1 MKYFKLFE
9 QFVTENNQPVNEARE
24 ITRSFDGFIVTDHV
38 AKKNY
43 KFRYVKGVSA
53 TKTEAEAIEKIA
65 KKTGHPSSEFSIGG
79 FLGRNEWD
87 QTPMAVIES
96 VNEASKFYTL
106 EDMIDDN
113 KGERD
118 LQKAAAMC
126 AVTLGL
132 DPKEVAIVTTEDD
145 VYDKYQ
151 SKYKS
156 SKFAPFN
163 NPSADMSTAYAK
175 GDNVITFND
184 GNVSG
189 FFIPVESMNES
200 VVNEAPTNRYPSTT
214 VTAIDAKKMT
224 AVAKIITDTELFPE
238 LDGESVCPKSM
249 SEVKDTID
257 VIVKLPKAL
266 AGDYDSFG
274 KFLDKMADKYGAD
287 QVIWMNAENADQIED
302 SKLNSVFSELEE
314 ALSDLD
320 TCFAEFESMNDF
332 AKAYNRLAKAVD
344 KVLAATK

>member
-9 QFVTENNQPVNEARE
+9 QFVTKNNQP
-24 ITRSFDGFIVTDHV
+24 
-38 AKKNY
+38 
-43 KFRYVKGVSA
+43 
-53 TKTEAEAIEKIA
+53 
-65 KKTGHPSSEFSIGG
+65 
-79 FLGRNEWD
+79 
-87 QTPMAVIES
+87 
-96 VNEASKFYTL
+96 
-106 EDMIDDN
+106 
-113 KGERD
+113 
-118 LQKAAAMC
+118 
-126 AVTLGL
+126 
-132 DPKEVAIVTTEDD
+132 
-145 VYDKYQ
+145 
-151 SKYKS
+151 
-156 SKFAPFN
+156 
-163 NPSADMSTAYAK
+163 
-175 GDNVITFND
+175 
-184 GNVSG
+184 
-189 FFIPVESMNES
+189 
-200 VVNEAPTNRYPSTT
+200 VNEAPTNRYPSTT

-274 KFLDKMADKYGAD
+274 KFLDKMTDKYGAD

-344 KVLAATK
+344 KVLAVMSKIKPTTEAADSTNLESVDTIARKINNALRAGAEVKNSGGDDFIVFRKGWTFPTQDLPKYIAILSTYPKSTMGMHPEVPGVPSIKIIK